1 MIRQPSP
8 LRVASWT
15 PVATLPASNSQRAV
29 NINGISRPYFG
40 LHFPKACNFK
50 LTKVSSSKLTLTSG
64 LEAASAALRPAG
76 VLAVWSTSPAQ
87 AFARRLAGIGFN
99 VDEHRTAAEISKGG
113 KRTIW
118 LAQCRNH
125 QE

>member
-50 LTKVSSSKLTLTSG
+50 LTKVSSSKLTLTG
-64 LEAASAALRPAG
+64 LLGQGVFTRCARNARLGQALRAYG
-76 VLAVWSTSPAQ
+76 
-87 AFARRLAGIGFN
+87 RLK
-99 VDEHRTAAEISKGG
+99 D
-113 KRTIW
+113 
-118 LAQCRNH
+118 
-125 QE
+125 

>member
-50 LTKVSSSKLTLTSG
+50 LTKVSSSKLTLTRADGGGG
-64 LEAASAALRPAG
+64 LRWITYLLSERNKGKSDY
-76 VLAVWSTSPAQ
+76 VS
-87 AFARRLAGIGFN
+87 
-99 VDEHRTAAEISKGG
+99 HRNFHMK
-113 KRTIW
+113 
-118 LAQCRNH
+118 
-125 QE
+125 